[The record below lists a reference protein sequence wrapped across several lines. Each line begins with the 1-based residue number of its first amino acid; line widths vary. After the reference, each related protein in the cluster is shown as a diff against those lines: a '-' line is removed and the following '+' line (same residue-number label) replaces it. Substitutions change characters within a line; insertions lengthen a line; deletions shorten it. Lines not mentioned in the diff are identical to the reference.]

1 VCVSVIPRVKQKL
14 DKKQNTL
21 ILPVCTGDIKKV
33 GSFDSWKQ
41 CETPVMPTMIQS
53 QNRFL
58 VQSSSFF
65 EFESPLMFLEL
76 AAKTKAVQHFHSQC
90 TKTKCVAQ
98 WSK

>member
-1 VCVSVIPRVKQKL
+1 L

-65 EFESPLMFLEL
+65 EFKSPLMFLEL
-76 AAKTKAVQHFHSQC
+76 AAKTKAVQHFHSHC

>member
-1 VCVSVIPRVKQKL
+1 L

-65 EFESPLMFLEL
+65 EFKSPLMFLEL
-76 AAKTKAVQHFHSQC
+76 AAKDKSGSTLSFSLHQNQMRCSAMVEMSQ
-90 TKTKCVAQ
+90 
-98 WSK
+98 